1 MTPTKFD
8 SRKYLYSFVVFLF
21 SLFVLYSFQETDLSN
36 ALLRSFDN
44 FWLSLADK
52 VTVGTYN
59 FVSLIVK
66 ILLLACSLP
75 LTLSLPFAEKMQYFF
90 YLSFNS
96 ISQLLNGILS
106 DLQKLLK
113 YFNGTGIVAFFRI
126 PLAWFSVSWAIV
138 FPKNLAL

>member
-1 MTPTKFD
+1 M
-8 SRKYLYSFVVFLF
+8 
-21 SLFVLYSFQETDLSN
+21 
-36 ALLRSFDN
+36 
-44 FWLSLADK
+44 SLADK

-66 ILLLACSLP
+66 ILLACSLL

-106 DLQKLLK
+106 DLQKLPK